1 MQKTIKRI
9 LLLIILFCTFIFVSY
24 ANAETDEDVTGKFT
38 DENLKNAI
46 IEIIRKVENNS
57 EKSNILMSDI
67 NNITSDSLA
76 SGKQLNLAGKNISS
90 LNGIELFVNKNIE
103 WIYLDWNNI
112 EDMSVLANFTS
123 LTKISASGNSISNIS
138 FLAKL
143 ENLQNLNLSNNKIK
157 DISVL
162 ENLTK
167 LRYLYLDNNQIESID
182 VLQELTKLREA
193 SISGNKIK
201 NADVLTKLLLIENID
216 VSRNNIDSIK
226 GFSTNNGVKKIN
238 LNYNNLF
245 SLEGIEKLTGIE
257 ILSASNN
264 NITDV
269 NAIKNL
275 TKLYN
280 LNLNKNEIQ
289 DISVLNNNEVIKYL
303 YLDSNHIVDS
313 SPIETLTK
321 ISKFTVYNQTYN
333 LNLSGSFES
342 DELQINLTS
351 IFKNLQNK
359 DSKLYNENIKFQMEP
374 SITYEI
380 ATDMSFFIVKV
391 NDLEKQDLTFTMK
404 DDEYSYI
411 TLFIHY
417 DKPVKPDNSAN
428 VINNTSKNEATN
440 TAKDD
445 TTSNVVKDN
454 TTDANYNTVSNKIQN
469 STTNG
474 NGNNTSNS
482 NIIDNSNSDKSDELS
497 NVYKIQDGYVKQVD
511 TNTNVGK
518 FIGNLNTGQVR
529 ITRKNSVLATTETVA
544 TGDILNANNKNY
556 IIIVKADPSGDGK
569 TNIIDLMKVKRQ
581 VVGTN
586 NLSTI
591 ESLAAD
597 LNGDGKINIMDIMN
611 FVKIITKQK

>member
-24 ANAETDEDVTGKFT
+24 ANAETDEDVTSKFT

-67 NNITSDSLA
+67 NTITADSLT

-428 VINNTSKNEATN
+428 VVKNEVNNTGENNNNTVKNE
-440 TAKDD
+440 
-445 TTSNVVKDN
+445 TTSNVVKN
-454 TTDANYNTVSNKIQN
+454 NTVSNKIQN
-469 STTNG
+469 NTTNG
-474 NGNNTSNS
+474 NGSNSSNS
-482 NIIDNSNSDKSDELS
+482 NIVDDSNSDKSDELS
-497 NVYKIQDGYVKQVD
+497 NVYKIQDGYVKKVE
-511 TNTNVGK
+511 TGTNVGK
-518 FIGNLNTGQVR
+518 FVGNLNTGQVQ
-529 ITRKNSVLATTETVA
+529 ITRKNSALATTETVA
-544 TGDILNANNKNY
+544 TGDILKANNKNY

-569 TNIIDLMKVKRQ
+569 TNIMDLMKVKRH
-581 VVGTN
+581 VVGSN

>member
-9 LLLIILFCTFIFVSY
+9 LLLIILFCTFIFINY
-24 ANAETDEDVTGKFT
+24 AYAETDEDVTSKFT

-67 NNITSDSLA
+67 NTITADSLT

-90 LNGIELFVNKNIE
+90 LNGLELFANKNIE

-112 EDMSVLANFTS
+112 EDMSILANFTS
-123 LTKISASGNSISNIS
+123 LTKISASGNNVSNIS

-428 VINNTSKNEATN
+428 VVKNEA
-440 TAKDD
+440 
-445 TTSNVVKDN
+445 TSNVVKN
-454 TTDANYNTVSNKIQN
+454 NTVSNKIQN
-469 STTNG
+469 NTTNG
-474 NGNNTSNS
+474 NGSNSSNS
-482 NIIDNSNSDKSDELS
+482 NIVDDSNSDKSDELS
-497 NVYKIQDGYVKQVD
+497 NVYKIQDGYVKNVE
-511 TNTNVGK
+511 TGTNVGK
-518 FIGNLNTGQVR
+518 FVGDLNTGQVR
-529 ITRKNSVLATTETVA
+529 ITRKNSALATTETVA

-569 TNIIDLMKVKRQ
+569 TNIMDLMKVKRH
-581 VVGTN
+581 VVGSN

>member
-9 LLLIILFCTFIFVSY
+9 LLLIILFCTFIFINY
-24 ANAETDEDVTGKFT
+24 AYAETDEDVTSKFT

-67 NNITSDSLA
+67 NTITADSLT

-90 LNGIELFVNKNIE
+90 LNGLELFANKNIE

-112 EDMSVLANFTS
+112 EDMSILANFTS
-123 LTKISASGNSISNIS
+123 LTKISASGNNVSNIS

-391 NDLEKQDLTFTMK
+391 NDLEKQDLTFSMK
-404 DDEYSYI
+404 DDEYNYI

-417 DKPVKPDNSAN
+417 DKPTEPDNSAN
-428 VINNTSKNEATN
+428 VVKNEA
-440 TAKDD
+440 
-445 TTSNVVKDN
+445 TSNVVKN
-454 TTDANYNTVSNKIQN
+454 NTVSNKIQN
-469 STTNG
+469 NTTNG
-474 NGNNTSNS
+474 NGSNSSNS
-482 NIIDNSNSDKSDELS
+482 NIVDDSNSDKSDELS
-497 NVYKIQDGYVKQVD
+497 NVYKIQDGYVKNVE
-511 TNTNVGK
+511 TGTNVGK
-518 FIGNLNTGQVR
+518 FVGNLNTGQVR
-529 ITRKNSVLATTETVA
+529 ITRKNSALATTETVA

-569 TNIIDLMKVKRQ
+569 TNIMDLMKVKRH
-581 VVGTN
+581 VVGSN

>member
-9 LLLIILFCTFIFVSY
+9 LLLIILFCTFVFINY
-24 ANAETDEDVTGKFT
+24 AYAETDEDVTGKFT

-67 NNITSDSLA
+67 NTITADSLA

-90 LNGIELFVNKNIE
+90 LNGLELFANKNIE

-112 EDMSVLANFTS
+112 EDMSILANFTS
-123 LTKISASGNSISNIS
+123 LTKISASGNNVSNIS

-143 ENLQNLNLSNNKIK
+143 ENLQNLNLNNNKIK
-157 DISVL
+157 DISIL

-167 LRYLYLDNNQIESID
+167 LRYLCLDNNQIENID
-182 VLQELTKLREA
+182 VLQDLTKLREV

-216 VSRNNIDSIK
+216 VSRNNIESIK
-226 GFSTNNGVKKIN
+226 GFATNNAVKKIN
-238 LNYNNLF
+238 LNYNNLS
-245 SLEGIEKLTGIE
+245 SLDGVDKLTGLE

-264 NITDV
+264 KITDI
-269 NAIKNL
+269 NAITNL

-289 DISVLNNNEVIKYL
+289 DISELNNNETIKYL
-303 YLDSNHIVDS
+303 YLDSNHIIDS
-313 SPIETLTK
+313 NPIETLANVA
-321 ISKFTVYNQTYN
+321 KFTVYNQTYN
-333 LNLSGSFES
+333 LNLSGSFKT
-342 DELQINLTS
+342 DELQVNLTS
-351 IFKNLQNK
+351 MFQSLQNK
-359 DSKLYNENIKFQMEP
+359 NSKLYNENIKFKMEP

-391 NDLEKQDLTFTMK
+391 NDLEKQDLTFSMK
-404 DDEYSYI
+404 DDEYNYI

-417 DKPVKPDNSAN
+417 DKPTEPDNSSN
-428 VINNTSKNEATN
+428 VVKNEA
-440 TAKDD
+440 
-445 TTSNVVKDN
+445 TSNVVKN
-454 TTDANYNTVSNKIQN
+454 NTVSNKIQN
-469 STTNG
+469 NTTNG
-474 NGNNTSNS
+474 NGSNSSNS
-482 NIIDNSNSDKSDELS
+482 NIVDDSNSDKSDELS
-497 NVYKIQDGYVKQVD
+497 NVYKIQDGYVKNVE
-511 TNTNVGK
+511 TGTNVGK
-518 FIGNLNTGQVR
+518 FVGNLNTGQVR
-529 ITRKNSVLATTETVA
+529 ITRKNSALATTETVA

-569 TNIIDLMKVKRQ
+569 TNIMDLMKVKRH
-581 VVGTN
+581 VVGSN

>member
-9 LLLIILFCTFIFVSY
+9 LLLIILFCTFIFINY
-24 ANAETDEDVTGKFT
+24 AYAETDEDVTSKFT

-67 NNITSDSLA
+67 NTITADSLT

-90 LNGIELFVNKNIE
+90 LNGLELFANKNIE

-112 EDMSVLANFTS
+112 EDMSILANFTS
-123 LTKISASGNSISNIS
+123 LTKISASGNNVSNIS

-428 VINNTSKNEATN
+428 VVKNEA
-440 TAKDD
+440 
-445 TTSNVVKDN
+445 TSNVVKN
-454 TTDANYNTVSNKIQN
+454 NTVSNKIQN
-469 STTNG
+469 NTTNG
-474 NGNNTSNS
+474 NGSNSSNS
-482 NIIDNSNSDKSDELS
+482 NIVDDSNSDKSDELS
-497 NVYKIQDGYVKQVD
+497 NVYKIQDGYVKNVE
-511 TNTNVGK
+511 TGTNVGK
-518 FIGNLNTGQVR
+518 FVGNLNTGQVR
-529 ITRKNSVLATTETVA
+529 ITRKNSALATTETVA

-569 TNIIDLMKVKRQ
+569 TNIMDLMKVKRH
-581 VVGTN
+581 VVGSN

>member
-9 LLLIILFCTFIFVSY
+9 LLLIILFCTFIFINY
-24 ANAETDEDVTGKFT
+24 AYAETDEDVTSKFT

-67 NNITSDSLA
+67 NTITADSLT

-90 LNGIELFVNKNIE
+90 LNGLELFANKNIE

-112 EDMSVLANFTS
+112 EDMSILANFTS
-123 LTKISASGNSISNIS
+123 LTKISASGNNVSNIS

-226 GFSTNNGVKKIN
+226 GFSKNNGVKKIN

-428 VINNTSKNEATN
+428 VVKNEA
-440 TAKDD
+440 
-445 TTSNVVKDN
+445 TSNVVKN
-454 TTDANYNTVSNKIQN
+454 NTVSNKIQN
-469 STTNG
+469 NTTNG
-474 NGNNTSNS
+474 NGSNSSNS
-482 NIIDNSNSDKSDELS
+482 NIVDDSNSDKSDELS
-497 NVYKIQDGYVKQVD
+497 NVYKIQDGYVKNVE
-511 TNTNVGK
+511 TGTNVGK
-518 FIGNLNTGQVR
+518 FVGNLNTGQVR
-529 ITRKNSVLATTETVA
+529 ITRKNSALATTETVA

-569 TNIIDLMKVKRQ
+569 TNIMDLMKVKRH
-581 VVGTN
+581 VVGSN